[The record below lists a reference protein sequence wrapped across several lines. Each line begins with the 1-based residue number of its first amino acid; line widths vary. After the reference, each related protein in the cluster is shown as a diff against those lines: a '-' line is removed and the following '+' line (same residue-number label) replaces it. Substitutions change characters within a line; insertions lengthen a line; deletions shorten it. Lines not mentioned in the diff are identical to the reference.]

1 MTRENAVFRREKG
14 CWRRCP
20 RCRAPAR
27 RPRPPCHLL
36 FFTAE
41 KLRRTCRRSKKAASK
56 ATGCGRADARQ
67 SRERRRPPF
76 WPTAG
81 VFALVN
87 RCYQYTIIRTK
98 MRQNFRKKKA
108 VAPCVRSSDIRR
120 ESDDIRRDRAR
131 CKTLHFATRPP
142 LSYFTFS
149 SFMARTVMSSSRWP
163 FWRRRASLAISS
175 ARRGMPPLSAS

>member
-1 MTRENAVFRREKG
+1 MKRGAGGVVLVAGRQPGGLVRLAIFSFSLPKNSEGPAVGAK
-14 CWRRCP
+14 
-20 RCRAPAR
+20 R
-27 RPRPPCHLL
+27 RPAK
-36 FFTAE
+36 T
-41 KLRRTCRRSKKAASK
+41 T
-56 ATGCGRADARQ
+56 
-67 SRERRRPPF
+67 ERRRPPF